1 MERAWEI
8 WREMRRV
15 ALSNSLDAEKRR
27 RLASLYRQYNEALP
41 PEHRGTAMVILGE
54 KPRVI
59 PREEIPRLIMEDDD
73 FYRLILKMLSLP
85 LEG

>member
-15 ALSNSLDAEKRR
+15 AVSNSLDAEKRR

-41 PEHRGTAMVILGE
+41 PEHRDTAMVILGE

-73 FYRLILKMLSLP
+73 FYRLILK
-85 LEG
+85 